1 MLEIAL
7 IVAAVLLG
15 LLLILL
21 VYRAA
26 RTYDAGAHATY
37 IATKGGNF
45 YGALRAPTT
54 LWNPSIKVLRDRHAP
69 DITIM
74 TIDASGNYYEKSLV
88 NRRNGEITLRVQ
100 TCSPRPFI
108 TRTSDKR
115 QLIIKAKVSF
125 QIDIERIQ
133 TPILMQSFG
142 ATLGARIENLFDN
155 AIGEH
160 EDQDVFARQG
170 EIEKKVL
177 RQLQDIEAPADPD
190 HPDGMPMGIKVYEA
204 MFSYEPA
211 VKPINKDLANGPMA
225 YDNEHLDDLVDMLEK
240 ANPATIETLLRMLEL
255 QTKQNIVQMLCK
267 SGGLVAFTA
276 SELGLSERTVERAH
290 NGANIMKP
298 AFQPAA
304 APAAVPAVDS
314 PVAKPVDPATAY
326 YALGAPKGQKAAAA
340 DPVAPTPTPAPSTPN
355 GG

>member
-1 MLEIAL
+1 MLEIVA
-7 IVAAVLLG
+7 IVGAVLVG
-15 LLLILL
+15 LLLAFL

-26 RTYDAGAHATY
+26 RTYDAGSHATY
-37 IATKGGNF
+37 ITTKSGSF
-45 YGALRAPTT
+45 YGALRQPTT

-74 TIDASGNYYEKSLV
+74 TQDASGNYYEKSLV

-125 QIDIERIQ
+125 QIDIDRIEEQ
-133 TPILMQSFG
+133 SQMQAFG
-142 ATLGARIENLFDN
+142 VTLGARIENLFDN

-160 EDQDVFARQG
+160 EDQDVFAKQR
-170 EIEKKVL
+170 EIEEKVL
-177 RQLQDIEAPADPD
+177 RQLQDIEAPADPAR
-190 HPDGMPMGIKVYEA
+190 PVGMPMGIKVYEA

-240 ANPATIETLLRMLEL
+240 ANPATVDTLMRMLEL

-276 SELGLSERTVERAH
+276 SELGLSERTVERAS

-298 AFQPAA
+298 AAFPPAD
-304 APAAVPAVDS
+304 APAPVLNTAIAS
-314 PVAKPVDPATAY
+314 PVAPPVDPATAY
-326 YALGAPKGQKAAAA
+326 YNLGAPKGQKAVAPVAAAA
-340 DPVAPTPTPAPSTPN
+340 DPVKTP
-355 GG
+355 